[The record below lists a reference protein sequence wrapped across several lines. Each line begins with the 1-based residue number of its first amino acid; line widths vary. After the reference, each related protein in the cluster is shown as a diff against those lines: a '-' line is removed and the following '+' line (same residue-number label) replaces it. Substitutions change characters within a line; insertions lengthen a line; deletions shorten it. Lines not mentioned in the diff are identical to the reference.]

1 MRYTKL
7 TLCLLMLVSIS
18 TATAQMP
25 RQISYQ
31 GVAYNNLNKGYG
43 GNHDVTF
50 KFYNVATGGTAIYT
64 ETQRNIA
71 FNNGVFSASIGS
83 VATIPTSL
91 DFNQALYLGI
101 TIDDG
106 SEISPRTPFS
116 AVPYAFFA
124 QKSDTAATAK
134 KIGSYGVSS
143 PTAPQANTLVP
154 TGSDGKLPASIL
166 PAASTGQLTAPV
178 VITGNTND
186 PVFRAASQGVG
197 PAGRFIAEQNSAGN
211 LPQAL
216 SVVSYVNAAALYVQ
230 HQSNGTAGFFI
241 NTDSAATRPTVQ
253 ITNYGKGQGL
263 YLLQNNPESDMG
275 LNINSYSA
283 YSGLQVIQKGAAGTA
298 GYFVI
303 DSSTNGRASLYAE
316 TQGTA
321 YAVRAKI
328 VNADNSSQAILAE
341 TNGTGEAFRANHT
354 GSAGNIATFQ
364 SSGSNKARIDKTGKA
379 YFNGG
384 TQNSGADVAEAFS
397 VEGEIATYSPGD
409 VLVISTRT
417 DRTVEQSSTPYSTL
431 VAGVYATKPGVLL
444 TERDADA
451 DLSDLAPMGVVGIIP
466 TKVTT
471 ENGAIRRGDLLV
483 TSSTPGH
490 AMKGTERDRM
500 LGAVIG
506 KALQDFDGKQ
516 GVINVL
522 VNVK

>member
-1 MRYTKL
+1 MRYTAL
-7 TLCLLMLVSIS
+7 TICLLMFTIS
-18 TATAQMP
+18 TVTAQMP

-178 VITGNTND
+178 VITGNTNEG
-186 PVFRAASQGVG
+186 VFQVYASGKG
-197 PAGRFIAEQNSAGN
+197 PATRLTSTASNVI
-211 LPQAL
+211 QAL
-216 SVVSYVNAAALYVQ
+216 GYGDFPTLIAQNYKGGVV
-230 HQSNGTAGFFI
+230 GFFVASDT
-241 NTDSAATRPTVQ
+241 NSGAYAVQ
-253 ITNYGKGQGL
+253 ITNAGKNSGL
-263 YLLQNNPESDMG
+263 YLNQSNH
-275 LNINSYSA
+275 NSGAGIRVVSNSSI
-283 YSGLQVIQKGAAGTA
+283 SGIEVIQKGKSGTA
-298 GYFVI
+298 GYFLI
-303 DSSTNGRASLYAE
+303 DSVDNGRASVYAE

-354 GSAGNIATFQ
+354 GTSGNIATFQ

-451 DLSDLAPMGVVGIIP
+451 DLSDLVPMGVVGIIP

-483 TSSTPGH
+483 TSSTLGH

-500 LGAVIG
+500 LGTVIG